1 MNDLNGV
8 GALDG
13 PGDLEGLDGL
23 VDQWLSYQEVG
34 DLIGVSAN
42 KVRQMCRDLELIA
55 VSGRIP
61 ADFLVDGRVVKGLAG
76 TLTVL
81 ADSGYDPEASVRWLY
96 RPDDSLPGAPIDALR
111 EHRLREVRRR
121 AQALAF

>member
-1 MNDLNGV
+1 VNDLDSASGPD
-8 GALDG
+8 GA
-13 PGDLEGLDGL
+13 GDLAELDGL
-23 VDQWLSYQEVG
+23 VDRWLSYREVG

-42 KVRQMCRDLELIA
+42 KVRQMCRDLELVA
-55 VSGRIP
+55 VAGRIP

-81 ADSGYDPEASVRWLY
+81 ADSGYDQEASVRWLY
-96 RPDDSLPGAPIDALR
+96 RADDSLPGAPIVALR